1 MSARFLATRLVRV
14 RPTFSSISLPTL
26 TRCYA
31 AKSWPSHT
39 VIDMPALSPT
49 MTQGNIGA
57 WQKAVGDALAPGEVL
72 VEIETDKAQMDFEFQ
87 DDGYLA
93 KILLEAGA
101 KDIAVGT
108 PIGVFVEDKADVAA
122 FKDFTIDDAGGVP
135 KPPKTEEQKEE
146 EQYEAEKAEKAKE
159 SEAKESAPAPTQSS
173 APAAP
178 TPSSS
183 RIFASPM
190 AKTIALEK
198 GIKLSEIKGSG
209 PGGRIIKRDVEN
221 WTPPAAAPAAKA
233 APAKGAA
240 PAAAAA
246 GSAYIDIPLTNM
258 RKTIASRLTQSKNTS
273 PDYIVSSTVSVSKLL
288 KLRAALN
295 ASSDGTYKL
304 SINDLLVKAL
314 AVANSK
320 VPQVNSQWLEAEGV
334 IRQYTNVDVSV
345 AVATPTGLITPVVK
359 NANLK
364 GLAEISKEI
373 KALGKKAKEGKLAP
387 EEYQGGTV
395 TISNLGMNHAVSFFT
410 AIINPPQAAILAVGT
425 TERKAIEDID
435 SEAGFVFDDVVTL
448 TTSFD
453 HRVVDGAVGG
463 EWVKALKQVVENPI
477 EMLL

>member
-1 MSARFLATRLVRV
+1 
-14 RPTFSSISLPTL
+14 
-26 TRCYA
+26 
-31 AKSWPSHT
+31 
-39 VIDMPALSPT
+39 MPALSPT

-57 WQKAVGDALAPGEVL
+57 WQKSVGDALAPGEVL

-93 KILLEAGA
+93 KILLDAGA
-101 KDIAVGT
+101 KDIVVGT
-108 PIGVFVEDKADVAA
+108 PIGVYVEDKADVAA

-135 KPPKTEEQKEE
+135 KPAKTEEQKEE
-146 EQYEAEKAEKAKE
+146 EEYEAEKAEKAEKDAEASKE
-159 SEAKESAPAPTQSS
+159 AASPAPSAQSS

-178 TPSSS
+178 TPPSS
-183 RIFASPM
+183 RIFASPL

-209 PGGRIIKRDVEN
+209 PNGRIIKRDVEN
-221 WTPPAAAPAAKA
+221 WTPPAAAPAAKGA
-233 APAKGAA
+233 AKTAA
-240 PAAAAA
+240 PAAAA
-246 GSAYIDIPLTNM
+246 SAAAYTDIPLTNM

-314 AVANSK
+314 AVANAK
-320 VPQVNSQWLEAEGV
+320 VPQVNSQWLESEGV

-345 AVATPTGLITPVVK
+345 AVATPTGLITPVVR

-364 GLAEISKEI
+364 GLADISKEI
-373 KALGKKAKEGKLAP
+373 KALGKKAKDGKLAP

-425 TERKAIEDID
+425 TERKAIEDVD

>member
-1 MSARFLATRLVRV
+1 
-14 RPTFSSISLPTL
+14 
-26 TRCYA
+26 
-31 AKSWPSHT
+31 
-39 VIDMPALSPT
+39 MPALSPT

-93 KILLEAGA
+93 KILLDAGA
-101 KDIAVGT
+101 KDIAIGT
-108 PIGVFVEDKADVAA
+108 PIGVFVEDKADVEA

-146 EQYEAEKAEKAKE
+146 EEYEAEKAEK
-159 SEAKESAPAPTQSS
+159 EAKTEEK
-173 APAAP
+173 PAAP
-178 TPSSS
+178 ANDSAAPSAPTPPSS
-183 RIFASPM
+183 RIFASPL

-221 WTPPAAAPAAKA
+221 WTAPAAAKA
-233 APAKGAA
+233 APASKAAA
-240 PAAAAA
+240 PAASAAA
-246 GSAYIDIPLTNM
+246 GNAYTDIPLTNM

-273 PDYIVSSTVSVSKLL
+273 PDYIVSSTMSVSKLL

-295 ASSDGTYKL
+295 ASSDGSYKL
-304 SINDLLVKAL
+304 SINDLFVKAI
-314 AVANSK
+314 AVANVK

-334 IRQYTNVDVSV
+334 IRQFTNVDVSV

-359 NANLK
+359 GANLK

-373 KALGKKAKEGKLAP
+373 KALGKKAKDGKLAP

-425 TERKAIEDID
+425 TERKAIEDVD

>member
-1 MSARFLATRLVRV
+1 
-14 RPTFSSISLPTL
+14 
-26 TRCYA
+26 
-31 AKSWPSHT
+31 
-39 VIDMPALSPT
+39 

-57 WQKAVGDALAPGEVL
+57 WQKSVGDALAPGEVL

-93 KILLEAGA
+93 KILLDAGA

-108 PIGVFVEDKADVAA
+108 PIGVYVEDEADVAA

-146 EQYEAEKAEKAKE
+146 EEYEAEKAEKAEKE
-159 SEAKESAPAPTQSS
+159 AEASKETASPAPSSQSS

-178 TPSSS
+178 TPPSS

-221 WTPPAAAPAAKA
+221 WTPPAAPAAKA

-246 GSAYIDIPLTNM
+246 AGSAYTDIPLTNM

-314 AVANSK
+314 AVANTK
-320 VPQVNSQWLEAEGV
+320 VPQVNSQWLESEGV
-334 IRQYTNVDVSV
+334 IRQFTNVDVSV

-373 KALGKKAKEGKLAP
+373 KALGKKAKDGKLAP

-425 TERKAIEDID
+425 TERKAIEDVD

>member
-1 MSARFLATRLVRV
+1 MSARFLASRLMRV
-14 RPTFSSISLPTL
+14 RPTLSFPTL

-108 PIGVFVEDKADVAA
+108 PIGVYVEDEADVAA

-135 KPPKTEEQKEE
+135 KAPKTEEQKEE
-146 EQYEAEKAEKAKE
+146 EQYEAEK
-159 SEAKESAPAPTQSS
+159 EAKAEEAAAPKAPEPSFQSS

-178 TPSSS
+178 APPSS

-221 WTPPAAAPAAKA
+221 WTAPAAAKA
-233 APAKGAA
+233 APASKAA

-246 GSAYIDIPLTNM
+246 SAYTDIPLTNM

-273 PDYIVSSTVSVSKLL
+273 PDYIVSSTVSVGKLL

-295 ASSDGTYKL
+295 ASSDGSYKL

-314 AVANSK
+314 AVANTK
-320 VPQVNSQWLEAEGV
+320 VPQVNSQWLESEGV
-334 IRQYTNVDVSV
+334 IRQFANVDVSV

-373 KALGKKAKEGKLAP
+373 KALGKKAKDGKLAP

-425 TERKAIEDID
+425 TERKAIEDVD